1 MGTFAGIALLLAA
14 MGIFGV
20 LSQAVTRRR
29 RELGIRIALGA
40 DRRHLIQML
49 VGRGLA
55 LAAAGAAIGTGASL
69 AGVRTLEGLLFGVS
83 PFDAVSFVLV
93 VALILGVALL
103 ACWWPTTRAL
113 AVDPAEVLRSE

>member
-1 MGTFAGIALLLAA
+1 

-40 DRRHLIQML
+40 DSRHLIVML

-113 AVDPAEVLRSE
+113 AVDSAEVLRSG